1 MMAFN
6 TFGLLL
12 EHMERPKK
20 ISFIFGALIL
30 LSAVLAV
37 PVAAKIVTSTE
48 AIFDADGTTGEFG
61 EEILVR
67 ITIKP
72 GDAEIRD
79 LQIDVSE
86 RDALIDD
93 ATFKHT
99 IIPTGA
105 PVNVERNGHTFQCDR
120 LAAGESIVLSFNA
133 YPKTLV
139 QDKLTVTDVTYSY
152 IQQGD
157 TVSGKD
163 TISVDTSGS
172 LWFQYLTAR
181 ENATVSWTLYA
192 GILLIILAIAL
203 FGYQLS
209 RKKKLQSVADS
220 ERKKMYALLEDVS
233 QKFDQ
238 VHDNPSVRD
247 DLKKRIDR
255 ELRSQEPA
263 ETPKISIRGS
273 KPDSGQKKK
282 SRFN

>member
-1 MMAFN
+1 
-6 TFGLLL
+6 
-12 EHMERPKK
+12 MERPKK
-20 ISFIFGALIL
+20 IPFIFGALIL

-48 AIFDADGTTGEFG
+48 AIFDADGTTEEFG

-93 ATFKHT
+93 TTFKHT

-120 LAAGESIVLSFNA
+120 LATGESIVLSFNA
-133 YPKTLV
+133 YPKTLG

-152 IQQGD
+152 VQQGD
-157 TVSGKD
+157 TISGKD
-163 TISVDTSGS
+163 TITVDTSGS

-192 GILLIILAIAL
+192 GIFLIVLAIAL
-203 FGYQLS
+203 SGYQLS
-209 RKKKLQSVADS
+209 WKKKLQSAADS
-220 ERKKMYALLEDVS
+220 DRRKVYALLEEVS
-233 QKFDQ
+233 QKLDLVQ
-238 VHDNPSVRD
+238 DNPSVRD
-247 DLKKRIDR
+247 GLKKRIDR
-255 ELRSQEPA
+255 ELKSQEPV
-263 ETPKISIRGS
+263 ETPKSSIRES
-273 KPDSGQKKK
+273 KPNSGPKKK